1 MTGVTHTARPIERSE
16 LPPPR
21 DRGTVAAL
29 RRFLSA
35 NVITS
40 DRTPRSGVLIALAS
54 TSAGLQIALGA
65 TQAAPWLAG
74 SGVGVLVLL
83 AAHHLGAAAT
93 TERYRSVTRSALA
106 GYAGLLIVARWISHG
121 SLGVPDPLGIL
132 DIALNAGVLAMLAGE
147 HHATPRPAPA
157 DTMAAAAVPPHPAI
171 RGVRGATTVAHN
183 TREAVL
189 AATDELLEQIVRAN
203 GMQTADIASALFS
216 TTSDIDAVFPAV
228 AARERGW
235 TETALMCT
243 HEMAVPGSLPRCI
256 RVLIHWNTTLRAAE
270 VHHVYLRGARVL
282 RPDLVSP
289 EPSDGS
295 EPAAGRA

>member
-1 MTGVTHTARPIERSE
+1 MTGVTHTARPTERSE
-16 LPPPR
+16 LPPSR

-35 NVITS
+35 DVITS
-40 DRTPRSGVLIALAS
+40 DQALRSGALIALAS
-54 TSAGLQIALGA
+54 ASAGLRVALGV
-65 TQAAPWLAG
+65 TQAVPWLVG
-74 SGVGVLVLL
+74 SGIGALALL
-83 AAHHLGAAAT
+83 AVHQIGVAAMT
-93 TERYRSVTRSALA
+93 DRYRGVMRSVLA
-106 GYAGLLIVARWISHG
+106 GYASLLIAARWIPQG
-121 SLGVPDPLGIL
+121 PLGALDPLGIL
-132 DIALNAGVLAMLAGE
+132 DIALNVGVLAMLAGE
-147 HHATPRPAPA
+147 HAATSRPAPA
-157 DTMAAAAVPPHPAI
+157 AATAAAMPAHPAT
-171 RGVRGATTVAHN
+171 RGVRGATTVEHN

-189 AATDELLEQIVRAN
+189 AATHELLERIVQAN

-216 TTSDIDAVFPAV
+216 TTPDIDAVFPAV

-282 RPDLVSP
+282 RPDLASPDTP
-289 EPSDGS
+289 EPSATS
-295 EPAAGRA
+295 RT